1 MIGFV
6 YSILSEGKNNE
17 SAEENTL
24 YCRKYDSS
32 NCDRTPAV
40 ILERDGGY
48 RQTTTVLN
56 MKKLSDS
63 VIRFETQN
71 TRYLLHVTSDAK
83 AVTV

>member
-1 MIGFV
+1 MGQQKKTLCIAGSMILPLAIV
-6 YSILSEGKNNE
+6 Q
-17 SAEENTL
+17 
-24 YCRKYDSS
+24 
-32 NCDRTPAV
+32 PAV

-71 TRYLLHVTSDAK
+71 TRYFLHVTSDAK

>member
-1 MIGFV
+1 MNQQKKTLCIAGSMILPIAIGQ
-6 YSILSEGKNNE
+6 
-17 SAEENTL
+17 
-24 YCRKYDSS
+24 
-32 NCDRTPAV
+32 PAV

-48 RQTTTVLN
+48 RQTTMVLN
-56 MKKLSDS
+56 VKRLSES

>member
-1 MIGFV
+1 MGQQKKTLCIAGSMILPLAIGQ
-6 YSILSEGKNNE
+6 
-17 SAEENTL
+17 
-24 YCRKYDSS
+24 
-32 NCDRTPAV
+32 PAV
-40 ILERDGGY
+40 ILEHDGGY

>member
-1 MIGFV
+1 MEQQKKTLCIAGSMILPLAIGQ
-6 YSILSEGKNNE
+6 
-17 SAEENTL
+17 
-24 YCRKYDSS
+24 
-32 NCDRTPAV
+32 PAV

-48 RQTTTVLN
+48 RQATTVLN

>member
-1 MIGFV
+1 MNQQKKTLCIAGSMILPIAIGQ
-6 YSILSEGKNNE
+6 
-17 SAEENTL
+17 
-24 YCRKYDSS
+24 
-32 NCDRTPAV
+32 PAV

-56 MKKLSDS
+56 IKKLSES

-71 TRYLLHVTSDAK
+71 TRYFLHVTSDPK

>member
-1 MIGFV
+1 MEQQKKTLCIAGSMFLPLAIGQ
-6 YSILSEGKNNE
+6 
-17 SAEENTL
+17 
-24 YCRKYDSS
+24 
-32 NCDRTPAV
+32 PAV

-71 TRYLLHVTSDAK
+71 TRYFLHVTSDAK

>member
-1 MIGFV
+1 MEQQKKPLCIAGSMILPLAIGQ
-6 YSILSEGKNNE
+6 
-17 SAEENTL
+17 
-24 YCRKYDSS
+24 
-32 NCDRTPAV
+32 PAV

>member
-1 MIGFV
+1 MGQQKKTLCIAGSMILPLAIGQ
-6 YSILSEGKNNE
+6 
-17 SAEENTL
+17 
-24 YCRKYDSS
+24 
-32 NCDRTPAV
+32 PAV
-40 ILERDGGY
+40 ILERDGSY

>member
-1 MIGFV
+1 MYQQKKTLCIAGSMILPIAIGQ
-6 YSILSEGKNNE
+6 
-17 SAEENTL
+17 
-24 YCRKYDSS
+24 
-32 NCDRTPAV
+32 PAV

-56 MKKLSDS
+56 MKKLSES

-71 TRYLLHVTSDAK
+71 THYLLRVTSDVK

>member
-1 MIGFV
+1 MNQQKKTLCIAGSMILPIAIGQ
-6 YSILSEGKNNE
+6 
-17 SAEENTL
+17 
-24 YCRKYDSS
+24 
-32 NCDRTPAV
+32 PAV
-40 ILERDGGY
+40 ILERDGDY

>member
-1 MIGFV
+1 MGQQKKTLCIAGSMILPLAIGQ
-6 YSILSEGKNNE
+6 
-17 SAEENTL
+17 
-24 YCRKYDSS
+24 
-32 NCDRTPAV
+32 PAV
-40 ILERDGGY
+40 ILERDGSY

-63 VIRFETQN
+63 VIRFQTQN

>member
-1 MIGFV
+1 MNQQKKTLCIAGSMILPIAIGQ
-6 YSILSEGKNNE
+6 
-17 SAEENTL
+17 
-24 YCRKYDSS
+24 
-32 NCDRTPAV
+32 PAV

-71 TRYLLHVTSDAK
+71 TRYLLNVTSDAK

>member
-1 MIGFV
+1 MGQQKKTLCIAGSMILPLAIGQ
-6 YSILSEGKNNE
+6 
-17 SAEENTL
+17 
-24 YCRKYDSS
+24 
-32 NCDRTPAV
+32 PAV
-40 ILERDGGY
+40 IFERDGSY

>member
-1 MIGFV
+1 MEQQKKPLCIAGSMILPLAIGQ
-6 YSILSEGKNNE
+6 
-17 SAEENTL
+17 
-24 YCRKYDSS
+24 
-32 NCDRTPAV
+32 PAV

-56 MKKLSDS
+56 IKKLSDS

>member
-1 MIGFV
+1 MEQQKKTLCIAGSMILPLAIGQ
-6 YSILSEGKNNE
+6 
-17 SAEENTL
+17 
-24 YCRKYDSS
+24 
-32 NCDRTPAV
+32 PAV

-71 TRYLLHVTSDAK
+71 TRYLLHVTSDGK

>member
-1 MIGFV
+1 MGQQKKTLCIAGSMLLPLAIGQ
-6 YSILSEGKNNE
+6 
-17 SAEENTL
+17 
-24 YCRKYDSS
+24 
-32 NCDRTPAV
+32 PAV

>member
-1 MIGFV
+1 MNQQKKTLCIAGSMFLPLAIGQ
-6 YSILSEGKNNE
+6 
-17 SAEENTL
+17 
-24 YCRKYDSS
+24 
-32 NCDRTPAV
+32 PAV
-40 ILERDGGY
+40 ILGRDGGY

>member
-1 MIGFV
+1 MGQQKKTLCIAGSMILPLAIGQ
-6 YSILSEGKNNE
+6 
-17 SAEENTL
+17 
-24 YCRKYDSS
+24 
-32 NCDRTPAV
+32 PAV

-56 MKKLSDS
+56 MKKLSES

-71 TRYLLHVTSDAK
+71 TRYFLHVTSDAK

>member
-1 MIGFV
+1 MGQQKRTLCIAGSMILPLAIGQ
-6 YSILSEGKNNE
+6 
-17 SAEENTL
+17 
-24 YCRKYDSS
+24 
-32 NCDRTPAV
+32 PAV

>member
-1 MIGFV
+1 
-6 YSILSEGKNNE
+6 
-17 SAEENTL
+17 
-24 YCRKYDSS
+24 
-32 NCDRTPAV
+32 
-40 ILERDGGY
+40 
-48 RQTTTVLN
+48 

>member
-1 MIGFV
+1 MGQQKKTLCIAGSMFLPLAIGQ
-6 YSILSEGKNNE
+6 
-17 SAEENTL
+17 
-24 YCRKYDSS
+24 
-32 NCDRTPAV
+32 PAV